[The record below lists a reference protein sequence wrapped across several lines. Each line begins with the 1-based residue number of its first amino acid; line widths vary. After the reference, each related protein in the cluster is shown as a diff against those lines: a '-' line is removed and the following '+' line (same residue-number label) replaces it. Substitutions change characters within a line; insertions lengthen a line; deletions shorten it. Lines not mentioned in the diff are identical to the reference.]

1 MTESNL
7 RRYLIIC
14 WRPASLILLA
24 GILLFLTFNRH
35 SRSGI
40 QTYHSEIWGDKA
52 GYYVYLPAAFLYSFD
67 AARFPQEI
75 DSLTGNGFQLDREDH
90 RVLTKYTCGVAVMM
104 TPFFLTT
111 HAIASLFNALN
122 DGFSAPYHRMI
133 DVAAIFYLMAGF
145 LLWYHV
151 LRRYFTQTVA
161 ILTIATLFLGTG
173 LYYYAIDETGMSHVY
188 SFFLF
193 SLYLFA
199 IQHLFSGMKPS
210 VKWILITGI
219 TAAMIILVRPV
230 NAIFLPVILFLDATS
245 RRETMSRI
253 RYLLR
258 WKSLLILILIT
269 FLILLP
275 QGLYWHYAF
284 GNFLAYTY
292 QGEGFTNLA
301 APKIIEFLFSTN
313 NGLLLYNPILL
324 LAMSGVVLML
334 IRHQRNG
341 WMTAAMFSLA
351 VYLFSSW
358 WNWYYGCGYGN
369 RSFVEYTSLMA
380 LPFGYQFNTIW
391 NHSKKVIP
399 LLWMILIGFL
409 VLINMKMIYSWDGC
423 WYGTT
428 WDWDRFFG
436 LLISAPK

>member
-173 LYYYAIDETGMSHVY
+173 LYYYAIDE
-188 SFFLF
+188 
-193 SLYLFA
+193 
-199 IQHLFSGMKPS
+199 
-210 VKWILITGI
+210 ILGC
-219 TAAMIILVRPV
+219 
-230 NAIFLPVILFLDATS
+230 
-245 RRETMSRI
+245 
-253 RYLLR
+253 
-258 WKSLLILILIT
+258 KS
-269 FLILLP
+269 
-275 QGLYWHYAF
+275 
-284 GNFLAYTY
+284 
-292 QGEGFTNLA
+292 
-301 APKIIEFLFSTN
+301 K
-313 NGLLLYNPILL
+313 
-324 LAMSGVVLML
+324 
-334 IRHQRNG
+334 
-341 WMTAAMFSLA
+341 
-351 VYLFSSW
+351 
-358 WNWYYGCGYGN
+358 
-369 RSFVEYTSLMA
+369 
-380 LPFGYQFNTIW
+380 
-391 NHSKKVIP
+391 
-399 LLWMILIGFL
+399 FL
-409 VLINMKMIYSWDGC
+409 V
-423 WYGTT
+423 
-428 WDWDRFFG
+428 
-436 LLISAPK
+436 ISSGN